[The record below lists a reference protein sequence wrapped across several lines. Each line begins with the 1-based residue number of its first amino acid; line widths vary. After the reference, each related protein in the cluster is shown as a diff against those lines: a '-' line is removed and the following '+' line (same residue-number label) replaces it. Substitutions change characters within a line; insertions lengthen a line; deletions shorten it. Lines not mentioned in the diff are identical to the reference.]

1 MLSETAE
8 NSDLRTMLSA
18 SKAMVTPGPS
28 LDRLILKDVC
38 RFLTLQ
44 RPRLKAKA
52 SGLSIVM
59 ELYGE
64 GNLRYAALTE
74 H

>member
-1 MLSETAE
+1 
-8 NSDLRTMLSA
+8 
-18 SKAMVTPGPS
+18 MVTPGPS

-59 ELYGE
+59 ELKTRLIYERLIIIGF
-64 GNLRYAALTE
+64 
-74 H
+74 